1 MIIIIDNKNE
11 RSLAVPDTKKSYRIK
26 KKLMEDTFVVPRKL
40 IKRLSEAGQHELKIF
55 LVLAA
60 LEDTEDYYTEETLF
74 AEVSEYVTEAE
85 FSEGLAFLRGAGLL
99 EQSNGTRR
107 KSEKK
112 EKEAPQIRTTHRS
125 AYTSEFLA
133 KEAGKSE
140 FGELVNYAT
149 MRLGKSFST
158 AELSTLY
165 SFKDQLL
172 LPCDVIMLGIEHCA
186 SEGKASLRYIEK
198 FLLDFAD
205 RGITD
210 YDSAEEYIR
219 SRKSYLSFEGKIRAL
234 AGIDKR
240 TLTPREKAFIS
251 SWQEMNFPFDMIKL
265 AYDKT
270 VDNTKEFSMRYMNK
284 ILENWKNA
292 GFKTAHD
299 VETGD
304 RKPDAAD
311 SGDSFNLDDFFKAAV
326 ERNQ

>member
-1 MIIIIDNKNE
+1 M
-11 RSLAVPDTKKSYRIK
+11 SDTEKSYRIK
-26 KKLMEDTFVVPRKL
+26 KKLMEDTFAVPRKL
-40 IKRLSEAGQHELKIF
+40 IKRLSEATQHELKIF

-60 LEDTEDYYTEETLF
+60 LEDTEDYYTEEALF
-74 AEVSEYVTEAE
+74 SEVSEYVTEAE

-99 EQSNGTRR
+99 EQPKGTRK

-112 EKEAPQIRTTHRS
+112 EEKEISSRKAPHRS
-125 AYTSEFLA
+125 AYSSEFLA
-133 KEAGKSE
+133 IEAKKSE
-140 FGELVNYAT
+140 FGELVDYAT
-149 MRLGKSFST
+149 VRLGKTFSN

-165 SFKDQLL
+165 SFIDQLL

-186 SEGKASLRYIEK
+186 SEGKASVRYIEK
-198 FLLDFAD
+198 FLVDLAD

-210 YDSAEEYIR
+210 YESAEEYIR
-219 SRKSYLSFEGKIRAL
+219 RRSVYLSFEGKIRKL

-240 TLTPREKAFIS
+240 TLTAREKSFIS

-265 AYDKT
+265 AYEKT

-292 GFKTAHD
+292 GFRTVRD

-304 RKPDAAD
+304 KKPEAAD

>member
-1 MIIIIDNKNE
+1 M
-11 RSLAVPDTKKSYRIK
+11 SDTEKSYRIK
-26 KKLMEDTFVVPRKL
+26 KKLMEDTFAVPRTL
-40 IKRLSEAGQHELKIF
+40 IKTLSEARQHELKIF

-60 LEDTEDYYTEETLF
+60 LEDTEDYYTEEALF
-74 AEVSEYVTEAE
+74 SEVSEYVTEAE
-85 FSEGLAFLRGAGLL
+85 FSEGLAFLRGAGLI
-99 EQSNGTRR
+99 EKPSGGRR
-107 KSEKK
+107 KKIVEEEKK
-112 EKEAPQIRTTHRS
+112 ESVHKASHRV
-125 AYTSEFLA
+125 AYSSEFLA
-133 KEAGKSE
+133 KEADKGD

-186 SEGKASLRYIEK
+186 SEGKASIRYIEK
-198 FLLDFAD
+198 FLLDLAN

-210 YDSAEEYIR
+210 YEGAEEYIR
-219 SRKSYLSFEGKIRAL
+219 NRNAYLSFEGKIRRL

-240 TLTPREKAFIS
+240 TLTAREKAFIS
-251 SWQEMNFPFDMIKL
+251 AWQEMDFSFDMIKL
-265 AYDKT
+265 AYDRT

-292 GFKTAHD
+292 GFKTVNE
-299 VETGD
+299 VESGD
-304 RKPDAAD
+304 TKPE
-311 SGDSFNLDDFFKAAV
+311 SPSNGDSFNLDDFFKAAV